1 MHGRPREIGK
11 PVRWNAVDIY
21 RVTDGKII
29 EEWAADDIATIMA
42 QLGVFSPPWAA

>member
-1 MHGRPREIGK
+1 VERRGTSTGQIGK
-11 PVRWNAVDIY
+11 IS
-21 RVTDGKII
+21 